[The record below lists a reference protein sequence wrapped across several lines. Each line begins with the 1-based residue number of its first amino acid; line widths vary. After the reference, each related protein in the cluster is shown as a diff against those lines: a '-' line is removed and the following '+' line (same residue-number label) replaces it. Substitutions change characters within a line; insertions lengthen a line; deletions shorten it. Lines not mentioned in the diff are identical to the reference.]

1 MVPIGERG
9 SSLAHRNMASKDRT
23 NLNSGNVYNNMGK
36 QGQSKQAPMTGFAY
50 SDKRP
55 KSSAVYTST
64 AASNKF
70 RSFNQKAGVRQN
82 N

>member
-1 MVPIGERG
+1 
-9 SSLAHRNMASKDRT
+9 
-23 NLNSGNVYNNMGK
+23 MGK

>member
-1 MVPIGERG
+1 
-9 SSLAHRNMASKDRT
+9 MAQKDRT
-23 NLNSGNVYNNMGK
+23 TLNSGNVYNNMGK
-36 QGQSKQAPMTGFAY
+36 QGQGKQAPMTGFSY

-64 AASNKF
+64 AYASNKF
-70 RSFNQKAGVRQN
+70 RTFNQKVGVRQN